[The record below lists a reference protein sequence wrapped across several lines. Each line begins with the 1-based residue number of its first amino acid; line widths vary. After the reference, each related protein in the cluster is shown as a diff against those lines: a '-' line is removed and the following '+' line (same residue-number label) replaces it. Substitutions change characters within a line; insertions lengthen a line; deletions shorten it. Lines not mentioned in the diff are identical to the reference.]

1 LAPFIAR
8 ASIYILIEVLAAKGF
23 TLLAFMLFAS
33 FNAKV
38 ITVLRSGKLLIISVL
53 LYKNLSK
60 LTLPSFMLSLIA
72 KS

>member
-1 LAPFIAR
+1 M
-8 ASIYILIEVLAAKGF
+8 LAAKGF
-23 TLLAFMLFAS
+23 ILLAFILFAN

-38 ITVLRSGKLLIISVL
+38 TTILKFKRLLVILVL

-60 LTLPSFMLSLIA
+60 LTLPSFILSLIA

>member
-1 LAPFIAR
+1 LAPFAAG
-8 ASIYILIEVLAAKGF
+8 ASIYILIEELVAKGPV
-23 TLLAFMLFAS
+23 LLAFISFAS

-38 ITVLRSGKLLIISVL
+38 ITVLGSKRLLVILVP

-60 LTLPSFMLSLIA
+60 LTLLSFILSLIV

>member
-1 LAPFIAR
+1 V
-8 ASIYILIEVLAAKGF
+8 LIAKGF
-23 TLLAFMLFAS
+23 ILLAFMLFAS

-38 ITVLRSGKLLIISVL
+38 ITVLKFKRLLVILVL

-60 LTLPSFMLSLIA
+60 LILPSFILSLIV

>member
-1 LAPFIAR
+1 MLAI
-8 ASIYILIEVLAAKGF
+8 KGSA
-23 TLLAFMLFAS
+23 LLAFMLFVS

-38 ITVLRSGKLLIISVL
+38 IIVLGSKKLLVILVL

-60 LTLPSFMLSLIA
+60 LTLLSFILSLIV

>member
-1 LAPFIAR
+1 MAPFIAR

-23 TLLAFMLFAS
+23 TLLAFILSAN

-38 ITVLRSGKLLIISVL
+38 ATVLGFKRLVVILVL

-60 LTLPSFMLSLIA
+60 LTLLSFILSLIA
-72 KS
+72 RS

>member
-1 LAPFIAR
+1 
-8 ASIYILIEVLAAKGF
+8 VLAIKGSA
-23 TLLAFMLFAS
+23 LLAFMLFVS

-38 ITVLRSGKLLIISVL
+38 IIVLGSKKLLVILVL

-60 LTLPSFMLSLIA
+60 LTLLSFILSLIV